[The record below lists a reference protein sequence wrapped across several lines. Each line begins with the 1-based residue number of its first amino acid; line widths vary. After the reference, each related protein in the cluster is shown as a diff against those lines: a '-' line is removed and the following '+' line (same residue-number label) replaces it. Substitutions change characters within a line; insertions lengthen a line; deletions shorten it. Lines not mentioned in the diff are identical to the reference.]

1 MPKCAAISLG
11 EAGKR
16 PITFWCGVRARAH
29 AAAHGAPSRTVS
41 SLRGHG
47 NQSGMDWYRVIKTI
61 RGRRYVYLQKTWR
74 AGARVRCQSRYMG
87 PASLRAVGYH
97 GTFAQFKRFD
107 RAECGSNT
115 GANDACEGFFFASNR
130 RVAISYAS
138 AELAAKRGLDAT
150 IAKIEHRLSEVFG
163 TDWYDVAIALDEGE
177 YDDDPA
183 RKNLA
188 QTYLGRLKR
197 AQTRFHNLRERG
209 IFQEL
214 RPSKRGDVKRQRIV
228 MERPYYYDMERHR
241 YDPIS
246 YEEAIDGARAKGH
259 DGVVIKNTY
268 DGYSFA
274 MLTHPSEAD
283 LTDVYIV
290 FDERQ
295 IQDAA

>member
-1 MPKCAAISLG
+1 MGARSG
-11 EAGKR
+11 
-16 PITFWCGVRARAH
+16 TWCTIANGFVLPWPWH
-29 AAAHGAPSRTVS
+29 
-41 SLRGHG
+41 
-47 NQSGMDWYRVIKTI
+47 QSGMDWYRVIKTI

-74 AGARVRCQSRYMG
+74 AGVRVCCQSRYMG

-97 GTFAQFKRFD
+97 GTFAKFERFD

-138 AELAAKRGLDAT
+138 AEVAAKRGLDAT
-150 IAKIEHRLSEVFG
+150 IAKIEYRLAEVFG
-163 TDWYDVAIALDEGE
+163 VEWYNVETALEEGA

-183 RKNLA
+183 WKSLA

-197 AQTRFHNLRERG
+197 AQARFRDLRERG

-214 RPSKRGDVKRQRIV
+214 RPSKRGDVKRQRVV